1 MAPPPPANLPFAQR
15 MKMLAQTLQFTWF
28 LGHFLLLCSVFRYAI
43 AFITFNSQ
51 STGAQVGYRL
61 AFAFAAVTY
70 GIVVYK
76 AHFSHGCPKIPKLH
90 LLLRLGMDENVQYLI
105 MALVWL
111 YAREITFALVP
122 FAIYSIFHVASYS
135 RSYLIPTIFPP
146 TRNSDGTLTQHVWID
161 SLSRFVKTYHD
172 ASMSIVAQFELMVL
186 VRLFFTAF
194 SFQTG
199 SMLLFG
205 VYAMFYRFR
214 YHNSI
219 FVKAATAHAEARVDT
234 ALSHRSTPNWIRGG
248 WEVFK
253 KAVAKAY
260 WALDLERY
268 VSEQPRKDH

>member
-1 MAPPPPANLPFAQR
+1 
-15 MKMLAQTLQFTWF
+15 MLIQILFP
-28 LGHFLLLCSVFRYAI
+28 LSPV
-43 AFITFNSQ
+43 
-51 STGAQVGYRL
+51 
-61 AFAFAAVTY
+61 
-70 GIVVYK
+70 
-76 AHFSHGCPKIPKLH
+76 
-90 LLLRLGMDENVQYLI
+90 